1 MLILYIFNILL
12 LGRIGALL
20 LCKYH
25 TNFPLREV
33 LTITFNVS
41 LS

>member
-1 MLILYIFNILL
+1 MLILYILKILL
-12 LGRIGALL
+12 LGRIHALL

-33 LTITFNVS
+33 LMINVS